1 MAMGSFCAFF
11 FADTARRAATNCF
24 LAQNCQT
31 TGTATE
37 QVLKAQNVK
46 DGKYHAIKCM
56 KNHFDSI
63 DQVRRQS
70 GLTCFSGCYVS
81 QANALAIARS
91 EENQQTAGQTPALG
105 HSSPRLMLAQGV

>member
-1 MAMGSFCAFF
+1 MRKYRLVAKKGEGTFSEVYGAGLLLRFF

-24 LAQNCQT
+24 LAQNCLT

-70 GLTCFSGCYVS
+70 GLACFAGCLSFSSKCTCNSSLGREP
-81 QANALAIARS
+81 ANS
-91 EENQQTAGQTPALG
+91 
-105 HSSPRLMLAQGV
+105 